1 MKNRKK
7 EEELR
12 LGPFNRAGL
21 WTGAASDFVLL
32 HSTGVWLGTWQ
43 NGQEAEWVRAMSES
57 EDADHPRFF
66 VGADDG
72 EGEEL
77 LDPGRVLGY
86 DCLYE
91 NVEEEDA
98 DEEEYDSVCR
108 INNSALQF

>member
-1 MKNRKK
+1 
-7 EEELR
+7 
-12 LGPFNRAGL
+12 
-21 WTGAASDFVLL
+21 
-32 HSTGVWLGTWQ
+32 
-43 NGQEAEWVRAMSES
+43 MSEN

-91 NVEEEDA
+91 NVEEEDEDV
-98 DEEEYDSVCR
+98 DEEEYDSVCW
-108 INNSALQF
+108 IDNSACACILHMYKT

>member
-1 MKNRKK
+1 MAPWR
-7 EEELR
+7 R
-12 LGPFNRAGL
+12 R
-21 WTGAASDFVLL
+21 
-32 HSTGVWLGTWQ
+32 H
-43 NGQEAEWVRAMSES
+43 EAKRDRDMSES

-91 NVEEEDA
+91 NVEEEDEDV
-98 DEEEYDSVCR
+98 DEEEYDSVCW
-108 INNSALQF
+108 INNSACA

>member
-1 MKNRKK
+1 
-7 EEELR
+7 
-12 LGPFNRAGL
+12 
-21 WTGAASDFVLL
+21 
-32 HSTGVWLGTWQ
+32 
-43 NGQEAEWVRAMSES
+43 MSES

-91 NVEEEDA
+91 NVEEEDEDA

-108 INNSALQF
+108 IKKICITILVTSSLLIQL

>member
-1 MKNRKK
+1 MA
-7 EEELR
+7 
-12 LGPFNRAGL
+12 P
-21 WTGAASDFVLL
+21 
-32 HSTGVWLGTWQ
+32 WQ
-43 NGQEAEWVRAMSES
+43 SRHEAQRVRDMSES

-91 NVEEEDA
+91 NVEEEDEDV

-108 INNSALQF
+108 NY